1 LLLPSLGPRIELALR
16 ELEQQAALL
25 DDFHI
30 FARGLSSSP
39 EAIKKKVGKFRIK
52 C

>member
-1 LLLPSLGPRIELALR
+1 LLLPSLDLRVKLALR
-16 ELEQQAALL
+16 ELEQRAALL

-30 FARGLSSSP
+30 FARELSSSP
-39 EAIKKKVGKFRIK
+39 EAIKNKVGKFRIK